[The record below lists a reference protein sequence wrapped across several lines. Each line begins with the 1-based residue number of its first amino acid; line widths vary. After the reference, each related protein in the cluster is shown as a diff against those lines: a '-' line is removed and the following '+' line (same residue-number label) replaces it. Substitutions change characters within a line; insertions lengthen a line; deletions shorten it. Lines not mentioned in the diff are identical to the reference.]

1 MSGHNNYYGL
11 FEAFIDGATD
21 DEHNKIEIVERN
33 GNTLLV
39 GYKHAVYAK
48 RSKGSDAITIFTGWG
63 ERSTKTSEIH
73 MAKIQKAMDR
83 FRDWSDGLSK
93 DSTEDRLPTL
103 HNGDLESFSVDVT
116 ADGDDEDDDGGLADL
131 FADDEPSTDD
141 VTERNEDGLGELFVT
156 GDD

>member
-1 MSGHNNYYGL
+1 MTGYDNYYGL

-21 DEHNKIEIVERN
+21 GDHNKIEIVDD
-33 GNTLLV
+33 GNETLLV
-39 GYKHAVYAK
+39 AYKHAIYAK
-48 RSKGSDAITIFTGWG
+48 WSKGSGAITIFTGWG

-73 MAKIQKAMDR
+73 LAKIQKAMDR

-116 ADGDDEDDDGGLADL
+116 ADGDDEDDGGLADL
-131 FADDEPSTDD
+131 FADDEPSAEPDD
-141 VTERNEDGLGELFVT
+141 EGLGELFAT